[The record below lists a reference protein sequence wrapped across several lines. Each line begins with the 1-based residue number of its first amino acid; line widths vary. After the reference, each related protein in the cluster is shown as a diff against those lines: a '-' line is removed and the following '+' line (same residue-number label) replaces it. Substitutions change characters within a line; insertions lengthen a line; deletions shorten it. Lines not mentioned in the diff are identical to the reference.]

1 MHNMV
6 NCEDFQLDML
16 LWATKQ
22 AQQYQLR
29 ELFQAC
35 LRKLIELAA
44 QDIAYN
50 GLSCLALIR

>member
-1 MHNMV
+1 MV